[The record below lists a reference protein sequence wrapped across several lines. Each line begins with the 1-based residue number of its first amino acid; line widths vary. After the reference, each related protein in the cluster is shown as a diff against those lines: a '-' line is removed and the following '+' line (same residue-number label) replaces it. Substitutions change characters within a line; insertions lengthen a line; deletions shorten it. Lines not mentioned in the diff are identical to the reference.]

1 MIRVTRLDGSEL
13 YVNAEF
19 IQSVQSTPDTHI
31 VLINGNSYVV
41 REPERDVVDRI
52 IEYRRLIG
60 GPSTGYG
67 HLKVVDG

>member
-1 MIRVTRLDGSEL
+1 
-13 YVNAEF
+13 
-19 IQSVQSTPDTHI
+19 
-31 VLINGNSYVV
+31 V